1 VLNRAYALTLPGSKR
16 GTDTTAAGVLQLIA
30 ESVRLDLL
38 AQVPAFEALRTELR
52 AALRTLRFLD

>member
-38 AQVPAFEALRTELR
+38 AQVPAFEALHTELR